1 MEFIADVPIGTPVQ
15 VYNLVP
21 RQWQPEA
28 VRDYW
33 KAKGFLVVRCGG
45 RGLFSVES
53 GQEESCIKLYCV
65 VLQITENH
73 SYTLNAVSKVLV
85 TSG

>member
-33 KAKGFLVVRCGG
+33 KPKGFLVVRCGG
-45 RGLFSVES
+45 RGF
-53 GQEESCIKLYCV
+53 
-65 VLQITENH
+65 
-73 SYTLNAVSKVLV
+73 
-85 TSG
+85 